1 MKFRNVNPISLKT
14 IENAFRVLLEDPQSK
29 TGVSLIEEALTE
41 CFKDTFTVRVVPYNP
56 SEPVFVMSVFPEV
69 DTLSKIIDIV
79 THGTE
84 KSYSAIQKLWEKNTK
99 WTIEI
104 DEYTLRHLGPITERE
119 LTALLLHEI
128 GHTIC
133 SNAISTRIVTILQ
146 YEYAQTKMRNKL
158 LLRDKIFRS
167 IMALPILNA
176 CVSDQKGSSIKEEI
190 KADGFVKRM
199 GYVQDLI
206 SVLRKIE
213 RSGKLPKGTPE
224 DAMATTARFSMQT
237 LDNIRERKSNLV
249 KKNLVSLE
257 ESVRSPFIQTYLTEL
272 YGTWFVDRDE
282 LSGKTY
288 LEQTIAES
296 KKENLL
302 QGIMDR
308 RETSY
313 YREFGIFGKKKLE
326 KIEPYEISYIEV
338 KAGSMRDDTDKMLL
352 VSYIHNKLDR
362 AQFYL
367 DILDDPEASKKYNVP
382 HSRQYLETVRDKL
395 IKLRD
400 QVLRY
405 RVPTRTNDIIIQ
417 YPSGYEG

>member
-1 MKFRNVNPISLKT
+1 MT
-14 IENAFRVLLEDPQSK
+14 
-29 TGVSLIEEALTE
+29 
-41 CFKDTFTVRVVPYNP
+41 
-56 SEPVFVMSVFPEV
+56 
-69 DTLSKIIDIV
+69 
-79 THGTE
+79 
-84 KSYSAIQKLWEKNTK
+84 
-99 WTIEI
+99 
-104 DEYTLRHLGPITERE
+104 
-119 LTALLLHEI
+119 
-128 GHTIC
+128 
-133 SNAISTRIVTILQ
+133 
-146 YEYAQTKMRNKL
+146 
-158 LLRDKIFRS
+158 
-167 IMALPILNA
+167 
-176 CVSDQKGSSIKEEI
+176 
-190 KADGFVKRM
+190 
-199 GYVQDLI
+199 
-206 SVLRKIE
+206 
-213 RSGKLPKGTPE
+213 
-224 DAMATTARFSMQT
+224 TTARFSMQT

-288 LEQTIAES
+288 LEQTMAES

-302 QGIMDR
+302 QRIMDR

-338 KAGSMRDDTDKMLL
+338 KAESMRDDTDKMLL

-382 HSRQYLETVRDKL
+382 HTRQYLETVRDKL